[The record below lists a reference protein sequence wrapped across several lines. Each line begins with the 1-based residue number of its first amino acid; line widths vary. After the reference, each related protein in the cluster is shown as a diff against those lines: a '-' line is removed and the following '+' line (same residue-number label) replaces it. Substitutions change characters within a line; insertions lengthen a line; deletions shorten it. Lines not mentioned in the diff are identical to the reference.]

1 MPLYHLC
8 AGERSCT
15 GLSSAAAALPP
26 RRGAPLASCSP
37 ITCSRPST
45 AHPSHAR
52 APLTVLHASST
63 APSAT
68 ALRVPPVAGPRDNTA
83 TCCSTPSAVPVP
95 ARPASGVPASTYCP
109 RSARYRT
116 PAAYRAEVTA
126 AATSSNDMSLARAR
140 DMLSRA
146 RGVGHGVGPAVGR
159 RCRGSLDHGG
169 SVMHAGRR
177 GIHNRRRDC
186 RGGGGE
192 CAAGGARAR
201 VRACVH
207 ERDRP

>member
-63 APSAT
+63 APSAS
-68 ALRVPPVAGPRDNTA
+68 ALRVPPAGPRDNTA

-126 AATSSNDMSLARAR
+126 AATSSNDMSDTRHEHVICYHVLVA
-140 DMLSRA
+140 LVWSRTRRGPPLPRLTGSRRQCHA
-146 RGVGHGVGPAVGR
+146 RGPAGHSQSAP
-159 RCRGSLDHGG
+159 
-169 SVMHAGRR
+169 
-177 GIHNRRRDC
+177 
-186 RGGGGE
+186 
-192 CAAGGARAR
+192 
-201 VRACVH
+201 
-207 ERDRP
+207 